1 MDDVLYLGKTN
12 FRNQERVFGIK
23 LSDRR
28 QHAYIVGKSGTGKST
43 LLLNMVISD
52 VKAGYGVCFVDPHGE
67 TAEEI
72 LHFIPEDRVDDVIYI
87 NPADIDFPIAF
98 NPLERVSFEMR
109 HLVASGL
116 MSVFKKIWPDAWSAR
131 MEYIL
136 NNTLLAL
143 LEYSSSTLL
152 GIMKM
157 FSDKD
162 FRKKIVDGLRDP
174 IVKSFW
180 VDEFAKYTQ
189 RLETEG
195 VAAIQNK
202 IGQFVANPLIR
213 NIVGQVHSSFDFRTA
228 MDEGKIIIV
237 NLSKGKIGE
246 DNSNLLGAMLIT
258 KLQLAAMSR
267 VDIPMAERKDFFLY
281 VDEFQNFATESFATI
296 LSEARKYR
304 LGLIV
309 AHQYIAQLTGD
320 KNTKVRDAV
329 FGNVGTM
336 IVFRVG
342 ADDAEFLEKEF
353 FEEFSASD
361 FVNLPNAQIYVRLMI
376 DGVSSRPFSAKT
388 LPPPPLPVPSLFD
401 TILQASREKY
411 SLPREK
417 VDERIRVEYSS
428 QMQDRAHDMIERR
441 DERSLHEVLKKEMP
455 HTAPRT
461 HESGHERQAE
471 QQKERKHSPI
481 ENRMNVDALKDLI
494 RSSLQKRPD
503 TKSEE
508 N

>member
-1 MDDVLYLGKTN
+1 MDDILYLGKTN

-23 LSDRR
+23 LADRR
-28 QHAYIVGKSGTGKST
+28 QHTYVIGKSGTGKST
-43 LLLNMVISD
+43 LLLNMVIAD
-52 VKAGYGVCFVDPHGE
+52 VRAGHGVCFVDPHGE

-72 LHFIPEDRVDDVIYI
+72 LHFIPEDRADDVIFI

-143 LEYSSSTLL
+143 LEYPNSTLL

-157 FSDKD
+157 FSDKE
-162 FRKKIVDGLRDP
+162 FRRKIVNDLQDP

-180 VDEFAKYTQ
+180 IDEFAKYTQ

-213 NIVGQVHSSFDFRTA
+213 NIIGQVHSSFDFRKA

-267 VDIPMAERKDFFLY
+267 VDIPMGQRKDFFLY

-304 LGLIV
+304 LSLIV
-309 AHQYIAQLTGD
+309 AHQYIDQLD
-320 KNTKVRDAV
+320 EKVRSAI

-353 FEEFSASD
+353 FEEFLSSD
-361 FVNLPNAQIYVRLMI
+361 FVNLPNAHIYARIMV
-376 DGVSSRPFSAKT
+376 DGISSRPFSART
-388 LPPPPLPVPSLFD
+388 LPPPPLPQPSLFD
-401 TILQASREKY
+401 IILQSSREKY
-411 SLPREK
+411 SLAKEK
-417 VDERIRVEYSS
+417 VDEKIRSDYYAVQEKA
-428 QMQDRAHDMIERR
+428 QEMISRR
-441 DERSLHEVLKKEMP
+441 DERSLGETLRRETHQHTERVKNDQQPREKKP
-455 HTAPRT
+455 PV
-461 HESGHERQAE
+461 E
-471 QQKERKHSPI
+471 QRL
-481 ENRMNVDALKDLI
+481 NVDALKDLI
-494 RSSLQKRPD
+494 RTSLQKPG
-503 TKSEE
+503 EE
-508 N
+508 KKEDK

>member
-1 MDDVLYLGKTN
+1 MDDILYLGKTN

-23 LSDRR
+23 LADRR
-28 QHAYIVGKSGTGKST
+28 QHTYVIGKSGTGKST
-43 LLLNMVISD
+43 LLLNMVIAD
-52 VKAGYGVCFVDPHGE
+52 VRAGHGVCFVDPHGE

-72 LHFIPEDRVDDVIYI
+72 LHFIPEDRADDVIFI

-143 LEYSSSTLL
+143 LEYPNSTLL

-157 FSDKD
+157 FSDKE
-162 FRKKIVDGLRDP
+162 FRRKIVNDLQDP

-180 VDEFAKYTQ
+180 IDEFAKYTQ

-213 NIVGQVHSSFDFRTA
+213 NIIGQVHSSFDFRKA

-267 VDIPMAERKDFFLY
+267 VDIPMGQRKDFFLY

-304 LGLIV
+304 LSLIV
-309 AHQYIAQLTGD
+309 AHQYIDQLD
-320 KNTKVRDAV
+320 EKVRSAI

-353 FEEFSASD
+353 FEEFLSSD
-361 FVNLPNAQIYVRLMI
+361 FVNLPNAHIYARIMV
-376 DGVSSRPFSAKT
+376 DGISSRPFSART
-388 LPPPPLPVPSLFD
+388 LPPPPLPQPSLFD
-401 TILQASREKY
+401 IILQSSREKY
-411 SLPREK
+411 SLAKEK
-417 VDERIRVEYSS
+417 VDEKIRSDYYAVQEKA
-428 QMQDRAHDMIERR
+428 QEMISRR
-441 DERSLHEVLKKEMP
+441 DERSLGETLRRETHQHTERVKNDQQPREKKP
-455 HTAPRT
+455 PV
-461 HESGHERQAE
+461 E
-471 QQKERKHSPI
+471 QRL
-481 ENRMNVDALKDLI
+481 NVDALKDLI
-494 RSSLQKRPD
+494 RTSLQKPG
-503 TKSEE
+503 EE
-508 N
+508 KKEK

>member
-1 MDDVLYLGKTN
+1 MDDILYLGKTN

-23 LSDRR
+23 LADRR
-28 QHAYIVGKSGTGKST
+28 QHTYVIGKSGTGKST
-43 LLLNMVISD
+43 LLLNMVIAD
-52 VKAGYGVCFVDPHGE
+52 VRAGHGVCFVDPHGE

-72 LHFIPEDRVDDVIYI
+72 LHFIPEDRADDVIFI

-143 LEYSSSTLL
+143 LEYPNSTLL

-157 FSDKD
+157 FSDKE
-162 FRKKIVDGLRDP
+162 FRRKIVNDLQDP

-180 VDEFAKYTQ
+180 IDEFAKYTQ

-213 NIVGQVHSSFDFRTA
+213 NIIGQVHSSFDFRKA

-267 VDIPMAERKDFFLY
+267 VDIPMGERKDFFLY

-304 LGLIV
+304 LSLIV
-309 AHQYIAQLTGD
+309 AHQYIDQLD
-320 KNTKVRDAV
+320 EKVRSAI

-353 FEEFSASD
+353 FEEFLSSD
-361 FVNLPNAQIYVRLMI
+361 FVNLPNAHIYARIMV
-376 DGVSSRPFSAKT
+376 DGISSRPFSART
-388 LPPPPLPVPSLFD
+388 LPPPPLPQPSLFD
-401 TILQASREKY
+401 IILQSSREKY
-411 SLPREK
+411 SLAKEK
-417 VDERIRVEYSS
+417 VDEKIRSDYYAVQEKA
-428 QMQDRAHDMIERR
+428 QEMISRR
-441 DERSLHEVLKKEMP
+441 DERSLGETLRRETHQHTERVKNDQQLREKKP
-455 HTAPRT
+455 PV
-461 HESGHERQAE
+461 E
-471 QQKERKHSPI
+471 QRL
-481 ENRMNVDALKDLI
+481 NVDALKDLI
-494 RSSLQKRPD
+494 RGSLNNSKNTQNSAEKNVSD
-503 TKSEE
+503 SATGNE
-508 N
+508 